1 MVHPDRTQKIMLDD
15 TSADTSRFRPI
26 MSDVGATITEPA
38 LTCLLML
45 GNYIIYRCRLTGN
58 AVR

>member
-1 MVHPDRTQKIMLDD
+1 MMHADRTQKAILDD
-15 TSADTSRFRPI
+15 TAADTSRFRPI

-38 LTCLLML
+38 LACLHML
-45 GNYIIYRCRLTGN
+45 GTYIIYRCRLTGN